1 MLPNLLYPLYNF
13 LVGLIKSLLKFK
25 IHEVTGD
32 NMTKTPK
39 KSFHTGSVKK
49 TIKIKA
55 SQDKVW
61 RKISNIIGLPTWVVD
76 VKKTVYLSKK
86 KRDVGAIRLITFAD
100 GNKIEEHIVAWKNK
114 ESFTYIATEG
124 LPLRA
129 YVATISIKV
138 KPKKVVEVTWQSYLN
153 SKKMSEKQFLEFL
166 AFMGSFYEASLENLK
181 ALLEK

>member
-1 MLPNLLYPLYNF
+1 M
-13 LVGLIKSLLKFK
+13 V
-25 IHEVTGD
+25 
-32 NMTKTPK
+32 KTVK

-49 TIKIKA
+49 IIMIKTSKG
-55 SQDKVW
+55 KVW
-61 RKISNIIGLPTWVVD
+61 RKVSNIVGLPTWLID

-86 KRDVGAIRLITFAD
+86 KRGVGAVRLITFAD
-100 GNKIEEHIVAWKNK
+100 GNKIEEHIVAWKDQ
-114 ESFTYIATEG
+114 EYFTYIATEG

-129 YVATISIKV
+129 YVATISIKA
-138 KPKKVVEVTWQSYLN
+138 KSKKSVQVTWQSYLN